1 MRQCDVLTRAPGIH
15 SIQKL
20 GCVAQLDRA
29 LPSGGRGRGFE
40 SRRIQFA
47 FRLTFRTYVAI
58 FSGMRTDATT
68 VADYLQQIPQQ
79 WKPLVVEARNRL
91 LAAMPSGYA
100 EALRWG
106 MISYEVPL
114 EVSGP
119 TYNHQPLMFAA
130 LAAQKNYCSLYLS
143 AIYGDP
149 ARRQQLEKAFDE
161 IGKRPNLGKSCVR
174 FTSLQDIP
182 CETIGNMLSQIPVDE
197 FLSIHRRAKAL

>member
-1 MRQCDVLTRAPGIH
+1 MTCHVLTRASGIH

-47 FRLTFRTYVAI
+47 FRLTSRTGAAML
-58 FSGMRTDATT
+58 SSMRTSATT
-68 VADYLQQIPQQ
+68 VAGYLEQIPQQ
-79 WKPLVVEARNRL
+79 WKPLVVATREWL
-91 LAAMPSGYA
+91 LTCIPSGYD
-100 EALRWG
+100 ETLRWG
-106 MISYEVPL
+106 MICFEIPL
-114 EVSGP
+114 AVSGT

-143 AIYGDP
+143 AIYSDP
-149 ARRQQLEKAFDE
+149 ARKQQLEEAFDT
-161 IGKRPNLGKSCVR
+161 IGKRPNLGKSCIR

-182 CETIGNMLSQIPVDE
+182 MDTIGTMLSHIPVDD
-197 FLSIHRRAKAL
+197 FLAIYRRVKPL

>member
-1 MRQCDVLTRAPGIH
+1 MTCHVLTRASGIH

-47 FRLTFRTYVAI
+47 FQLTFRTCMAMFYV
-58 FSGMRTDATT
+58 MRTDATT
-68 VADYLQQIPQQ
+68 VAEYLQQIPQQ
-79 WKPLVVEARNRL
+79 WKTLVDATRERL
-91 LAAMPSGYA
+91 LASIPSGYD
-100 EALRWG
+100 ESLRWG

-143 AIYGDP
+143 AIYSDP
-149 ARRQQLEKAFDE
+149 ARRGQLEKAFDE

-182 CETIGNMLSQIPVDE
+182 LEAIGNMLSQIPVDE
-197 FLSIHRRAKAL
+197 FLTMYRRAKTL